1 MLSNF
6 EFTFNEHEVRV
17 RRAEEKARLLAAI
30 EDGRPAKDDHSASRR
45 VRVLLRRLA
54 GTAASA

>member
-6 EFTFNEHEVRV
+6 EFTFNDHEVRV
-17 RRAEEKARLLAAI
+17 RRAEEKARLLAALK
-30 EDGRPAKDDHSASRR
+30 DGRPAQVDHSASRR
-45 VRVLLRRLA
+45 VSVLLRRLA